1 MPLKLVPPRSGQSH
15 NWRVR
20 GTHLGVAV
28 DKSIR
33 APDRAKARMVMRLI
47 QDEIE
52 RGMFARRGAPTFA
65 DAAGA
70 YMDGGGD
77 PRFLPPLIAHF
88 KDTPLS
94 AVDQRAIDQSAI
106 ALYPNA
112 SPATRNRQVHTP
124 VSAILRHAGVAMVL
138 RRPKGASGT
147 PRTAWLSKDQM
158 FALMAASDDQG
169 ASFGALMRLLFYTG
183 SRVSEALTL
192 RWGDVDLDK
201 GLVRLRQTK
210 EETERAA
217 IIPPFV
223 VEALRPLRRA
233 PDEKA
238 FRLTKSGFLYDKLTR
253 AAEAAGV
260 KIPER
265 VAFHICRHTWA
276 TMMRREGGLDT
287 AGLVETGAWKS
298 RVAASRYEHLD
309 ASEEAAK
316 ALMLPV
322 PAQTIRVNDV

>member
-1 MPLKLVPPRSGQSH
+1 
-15 NWRVR
+15 
-20 GTHLGVAV
+20 
-28 DKSIR
+28 
-33 APDRAKARMVMRLI
+33 
-47 QDEIE
+47 
-52 RGMFARRGAPTFA
+52 
-65 DAAGA
+65 
-70 YMDGGGD
+70 
-77 PRFLPPLIAHF
+77 
-88 KDTPLS
+88 
-94 AVDQRAIDQSAI
+94 
-106 ALYPNA
+106 
-112 SPATRNRQVHTP
+112 
-124 VSAILRHAGVAMVL
+124 
-138 RRPKGASGT
+138 
-147 PRTAWLSKDQM
+147 M

-169 ASFGALMRLLFYTG
+169 ASFGALMRFLFYTG
-183 SRVSEALTL
+183 SRLSEALTL

-233 PDEKA
+233 PDEKV

-298 RVAASRYEHLD
+298 RGAASRYEHLD

-322 PAQTIRVNDV
+322 PAQMARVNDV